1 MKKLICIFVLGLL
14 LSGCGKKLETINCK
28 ISEYAAFFIKGKSV
42 IDRNNESSI
51 ADEMFKIDSRN
62 KKLYQSNTVDGN
74 FDLVDNAEFVNSN
87 ISVPQRKMFNGVFRV
102 SSYINRNTGVYTKK
116 IFHTENSPF
125 YKKMG
130 MYEQKYTYQCEKVKK
145 KF

>member
-1 MKKLICIFVLGLL
+1 MKKLIGIFVLGLL

-28 ISEYAAFFIKGKSV
+28 ISEYAAFFIKEKSV

-51 ADEMFKIDSRN
+51 ADVIFKIDSRN

-74 FDLVDNAEFVNSN
+74 FDLVDNAEFANSN
-87 ISVPQRKMFNGVFRV
+87 ISVPQRKMFNGVLRV
-102 SSYINRNTGVYTKK
+102 SSYINRNTGVYTKE

-125 YKKMG
+125 YKKIG
-130 MYEQKYTYQCEKVKK
+130 VYEQKYTYQCEKVKK